1 MRRWR
6 SNLKN
11 KIENVLNQGA
21 ERHIAGDL
29 KSLIPPQPV
38 CNRRCNAEGI
48 VIEILLRVVIGG
60 IVSV

>member
-29 KSLIPPQPV
+29 KSRFASRHNPFATDDVTQ
-38 CNRRCNAEGI
+38 RE
-48 VIEILLRVVIGG
+48 
-60 IVSV
+60 S